1 VTDQWLS
8 PGTSVSS
15 TKKTDRHDI
24 AESLLKVALSI
35 IATLILY
42 MMLLLRYVSRI
53 PFIRYVSGIPFIRYV
68 SGIPFMRYVSGIP
81 FIRYAQNRKI
91 GSKII

>member
-1 VTDQWLS
+1 MKGS
-8 PGTSVSS
+8 PETYLM
-15 TKKTDRHDI
+15 K
-24 AESLLKVALSI
+24 
-35 IATLILY
+35 
-42 MMLLLRYVSRI
+42 
-53 PFIRYVSGIPFIRYV
+53 GIPLFFQFMIKNKCTRHV